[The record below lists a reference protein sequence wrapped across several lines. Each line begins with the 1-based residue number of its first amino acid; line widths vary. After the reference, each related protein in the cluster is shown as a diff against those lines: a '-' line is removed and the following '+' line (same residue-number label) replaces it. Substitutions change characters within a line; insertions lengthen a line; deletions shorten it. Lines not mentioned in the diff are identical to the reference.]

1 MMWALPR
8 VNLTRRP
15 GGRTITVPQIFWS
28 REHGDACVAYVFRS
42 AVQGKVCAALVLVAA
57 GLLLTGPSASAAR
70 PGNDNYAY
78 ARATLVRA

>member
-1 MMWALPR
+1 
-8 VNLTRRP
+8 
-15 GGRTITVPQIFWS
+15 VPADFWS

-70 PGNDNYAY
+70 PGNDAY
-78 ARATLVRA
+78 ASARAVKLDSFTDSRTHPGRAAPC